1 MGPVKTI
8 HYYDGSWTIGS
19 IQALYLDRQTRRL
32 IPNVSFVRPDGS
44 IFFEVN
50 EIGLKGDPVDLTRK
64 LAVVWGDSVVFG
76 IGPSWPHLLD
86 PFVPGYQFLNGGIE
100 GDDYRNVLRRM
111 IELNRERP
119 VGINILFPGWHPHG
133 LNQELGADLRAA
145 CREVPEPMLV
155 TLPTALNRQII
166 DEDLTPYFSPKSD
179 TWDSM
184 YWVSEL
190 TDPTYV
196 GFFFYGSYEY
206 SIELQKDV
214 FAPVLERNT
223 IIREVAATLDIPV
236 IDLFAKFDTELMA
249 DFRAEFFDVLHPR
262 PSAYAKLA
270 RSVYEG
276 IKPVV
281 GLE

>member
-1 MGPVKTI
+1 MSAHKRGDFYLEPEKDMKLGPVKTI
-8 HYYDGSWTIGS
+8 HYCDGSWAIGS

-76 IGPSWPHLLD
+76 IGPSWPYLLD

-145 CREVPEPMLV
+145 CREVPEPVLS
-155 TLPTALNRQII
+155 PCRQ
-166 DEDLTPYFSPKSD
+166 LSTVRS
-179 TWDSM
+179 SM
-184 YWVSEL
+184 KISL
-190 TDPTYV
+190 RI
-196 GFFFYGSYEY
+196 S
-206 SIELQKDV
+206 
-214 FAPVLERNT
+214 APN
-223 IIREVAATLDIPV
+223 
-236 IDLFAKFDTELMA
+236 
-249 DFRAEFFDVLHPR
+249 
-262 PSAYAKLA
+262 
-270 RSVYEG
+270 
-276 IKPVV
+276 
-281 GLE
+281 